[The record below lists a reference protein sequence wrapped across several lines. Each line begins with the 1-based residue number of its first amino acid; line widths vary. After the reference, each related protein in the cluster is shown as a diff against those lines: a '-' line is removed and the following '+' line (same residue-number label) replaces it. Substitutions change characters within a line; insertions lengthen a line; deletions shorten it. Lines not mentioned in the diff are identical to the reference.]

1 MLVFF
6 ITLDTSLFEF
16 VPALGGPNRGLPHT
30 GRRDAGP
37 QLQMLSVS
45 S

>member
-16 VPALGGPNRGLPHT
+16 VPALGGPKGAYRTP
-30 GRRDAGP
+30 AGATP
-37 QLQMLSVS
+37 APKLQMLSVS